1 MVHAVIDRRLLFNLS
16 VETEAIAFTNLI
28 LACANT
34 GVEYVINGD
43 APECVTVWVKWVIEP
58 IGAARPARPVPIW
71 HLGAPLLAP
80 LMLPIAEKV
89 FLFFV
94 RLPLT

>member
-28 LACANT
+28 LACLNT

-43 APECVTVWVKWVIEP
+43 APECVTVWVK
-58 IGAARPARPVPIW
+58 
-71 HLGAPLLAP
+71 
-80 LMLPIAEKV
+80 
-89 FLFFV
+89 
-94 RLPLT
+94 